1 MANISIRK
9 NSGEN
14 EDFNFEKLL
23 ASIGKTGVPLKD
35 AVEITKNIQAWAESS
50 KNNNSVSSTQIRD
63 KVIESLSI
71 DYPAEADMYKTYKK

>member
-23 ASIGKTGVPLKD
+23 ASIGKTGVPLKE
-35 AVEITKNIQAWAESS
+35 AVEITKDIQVWAESS
-50 KNNNSVSSTQIRD
+50 DNNSISSTQIRD
-63 KVIESLSI
+63 KVIESLSV